1 MIKHLFIRLIAIVFL
16 FCGAGNCFALSRYYT
31 FDKGVFTDSLLIE
44 LCEEVIYP
52 ITKENNVDWKSVI
65 LRVSEV
71 TYDNKTAIVVNLEA
85 GLNVLVQENK
95 QKDMDYVIVPIKDMD
110 VQVNLPKHYGLVKKT
125 GGKKVVEDYH
135 YDDTLLI
142 VSDWRVYWA
151 FEVVDGRCQLKEIYD
166 SSEDFLRRYA
176 YQALLPPSLRMKKL
190 DDSIRLPREIF
201 EILPPPKYKAST
213 TVVNFTRD

>member
-1 MIKHLFIRLIAIVFL
+1 MLIAVGL
-16 FCGAGNCFALSRYYT
+16 ALCGTGNCFALSRYYT

-85 GLNVLVQENK
+85 GLNVLVEENK

-125 GGKKVVEDYH
+125 GGKKA
-135 YDDTLLI
+135 L
-142 VSDWRVYWA
+142 A
-151 FEVVDGRCQLKEIYD
+151 
-166 SSEDFLRRYA
+166 
-176 YQALLPPSLRMKKL
+176 QASRHRQIRM
-190 DDSIRLPREIF
+190 
-201 EILPPPKYKAST
+201 
-213 TVVNFTRD
+213 V

>member
-16 FCGAGNCFALSRYYT
+16 FCGVDNCYALSRYYT

-52 ITKENNVDWKSVI
+52 ITKENNVNWKSLV
-65 LRVSEV
+65 LCV
-71 TYDNKTAIVVNLEA
+71 TEENAKDIVVNLEA
-85 GLNVLVQENK
+85 GLNVLTYYNNNQD
-95 QKDMDYVIVPIKDMD
+95 DMDYVIVPVKDMD

-135 YDDTLLI
+135 YDDTLFI
-142 VSDWRVYWA
+142 VSDWTVYWA

-166 SSEDFLRRYA
+166 SSEDFLRRYT
-176 YQALLPPSLRMKKL
+176 YQTLLPPSLRMKKL
-190 DDSIRLPREIF
+190 DDSIRLPRAIF

>member
-16 FCGAGNCFALSRYYT
+16 FCGVDNCFALSRYFT
-31 FDKGVFTDSLLIE
+31 FDKGVLTDSLLIE

-52 ITKENNVDWKSVI
+52 ITKENNVNWKSLV
-65 LRVSEV
+65 LCV
-71 TYDNKTAIVVNLEA
+71 TEENAKDIVVSLEA
-85 GLNVLVQENK
+85 GLNVLTYYNNNQA
-95 QKDMDYVIVPIKDMD
+95 DMDYVIVPVKDMD
-110 VQVNLPKHYGLVKKT
+110 VQVYLPKHYGLVKKT

-166 SSEDFLRRYA
+166 SSEDFLRRYS
-176 YQALLPPSLRMKKL
+176 YQTLLPPSLRMKKL